1 MFCFS
6 ESRLNSHIDDKEVS
20 IAGFHT
26 IRKDPLALK
35 DTGLIVYINEHVS
48 FKRLIR
54 YEDYGV
60 ECVWFE
66 VKLKKSSPILI
77 GFIHR
82 NPAEPANWVDKCVC
96 MMDSVWLESKETI
109 SVGYFNIDLSE
120 ANNSWTQTF
129 SLFNLSQI
137 IYCPTR
143 VTPSSRT
150 LIDHIYSSN
159 PHTSMKSVYL

>member
-6 ESRLNSHIDDKEVS
+6 ESRLNSHIDDKKVS
-20 IAGFHT
+20 IPGFHT

-35 DTGLIVYINEHVS
+35 DTGLIVYINEYVS
-48 FKRLIR
+48 FKRLTR
-54 YEDYGV
+54 YEEYSV

-82 NPAEPANWVDKCVC
+82 NPAEPANWVDKFVC
-96 MMDSVWLESKETI
+96 MMDSVCLESKEI
-109 SVGYFNIDLSE
+109 ILMGDFNIDLSK
-120 ANNSWTQTF
+120 ANKPRTQTF
-129 SLFNLSQI
+129 SLFYLSQI
-137 IYCPTR
+137 IICPTR

-150 LIDHIYSSN
+150 LVDHIYSSN
-159 PHTSMKSVYL
+159 PSHIHENL